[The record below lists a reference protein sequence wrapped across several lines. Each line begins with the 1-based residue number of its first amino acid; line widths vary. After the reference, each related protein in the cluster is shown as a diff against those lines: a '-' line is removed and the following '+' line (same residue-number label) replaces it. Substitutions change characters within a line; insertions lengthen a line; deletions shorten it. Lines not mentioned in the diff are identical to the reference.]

1 MEFYTQTKILLS
13 YEMYYYSYKKEIRK
27 NRITEKY
34 NLESRILNKIRI
46 FKKCT
51 SWIIFILEKNLEIEK
66 GLVRRKKLK
75 GITASTRPKK
85 EVHKE

>member
-51 SWIIFILEKNLEIEK
+51 SWIK
-66 GLVRRKKLK
+66 
-75 GITASTRPKK
+75 
-85 EVHKE
+85 